1 MINPMLQCNK
11 KMTKAIFRDF
21 VRLTVTLSFSQ
32 HTKIFPCLFQLY
44 VSSTK
49 RPMDVDMFIL
59 PFSSG
64 GSDSLISFV
73 GPIFASMKVLVDLLF
88 ELSAYWELD

>member
-1 MINPMLQCNK
+1 
-11 KMTKAIFRDF
+11 
-21 VRLTVTLSFSQ
+21 
-32 HTKIFPCLFQLY
+32 
-44 VSSTK
+44 
-49 RPMDVDMFIL
+49 MFIL